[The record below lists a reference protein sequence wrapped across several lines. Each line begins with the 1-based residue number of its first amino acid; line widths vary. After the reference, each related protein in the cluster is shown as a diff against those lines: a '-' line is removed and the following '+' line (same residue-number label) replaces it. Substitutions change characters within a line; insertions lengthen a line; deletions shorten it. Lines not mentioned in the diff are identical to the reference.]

1 MLGARETRSSPWE
14 FSSSHLGMYSV
25 LITKTVWG
33 SLRVLVSWGRRFL
46 PRERSLI
53 ATPVGEHSIHTCITE
68 GCSVPSLLW
77 SSGQWGLK
85 RTEFLSPCRF
95 GVKLKL
101 GFCAQATPIAEDE
114 AVIQTRILN
123 SRQPLYLLRRN
134 IQAFLTGFR
143 GLLPSRFP
151 NYFTFFPHTH
161 VSCLYYSSKTFVS
174 VLRSVSETAP
184 VGHQQTPHS
193 TLESSS
199 KRKVETFLNQG
210 RNSFLQCHL
219 FWCVTSM
226 TPKPWH
232 NTHTRYKCLLC
243 VFAIDL
249 IVYGTLCP
257 CPCLLQQ

>member
-1 MLGARETRSSPWE
+1 M
-14 FSSSHLGMYSV
+14 
-25 LITKTVWG
+25 LITKTVWELTG
-33 SLRVLVSWGRRFL
+33 SCFVGQTL
-46 PRERSLI
+46 PPEREESDCHPCR
-53 ATPVGEHSIHTCITE
+53 EHSIHTRITE

-101 GFCAQATPIAEDE
+101 GFCAQAQGTPIAEDE

-143 GLLPSRFP
+143 GLLPSRLP

-219 FWCVTSM
+219 F
-226 TPKPWH
+226 
-232 NTHTRYKCLLC
+232 
-243 VFAIDL
+243 
-249 IVYGTLCP
+249 
-257 CPCLLQQ
+257 